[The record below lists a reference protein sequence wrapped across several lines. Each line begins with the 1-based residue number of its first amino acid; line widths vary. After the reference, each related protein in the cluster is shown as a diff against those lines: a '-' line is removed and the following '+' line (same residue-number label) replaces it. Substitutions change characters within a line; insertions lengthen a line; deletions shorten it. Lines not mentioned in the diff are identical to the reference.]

1 MKKNLKF
8 QLAQINGSEVK
19 ANDNKIHHFS
29 ITKLEK
35 KRKKNMQKPIET
47 IIIRAQQN
55 VDIDGGLNPIEIE
68 IKGDRITNL
77 LKKYKNVVYKITPL
91 EIIFP
96 ASITN
101 DTNQIFILDKNLS
114 GVKKSILSKKI
125 FDILAIVDLKK
136 INNWNDIKG
145 QSVWTNAAF
154 KDHKEISDSSHLCFP
169 FITKS
174 FSDLCNFS
182 IFLQDD
188 LDKKNEFKPDE
199 KKISIFNFQIDIYLI

>member
-1 MKKNLKF
+1 
-8 QLAQINGSEVK
+8 
-19 ANDNKIHHFS
+19 
-29 ITKLEK
+29 
-35 KRKKNMQKPIET
+35 MQKPIET

-55 VDIDGGLNPIEIE
+55 VDINGGLNPIEIE

-114 GVKKSILSKKI
+114 GVKKSILNKKI

-154 KDHKEISDSSHLCFP
+154 KDHKEISDSSHPCFP

>member
-77 LKKYKNVVYKITPL
+77 LKKYKNVVYKITTL

>member
-35 KRKKNMQKPIET
+35 KRKKNMQKPTET

-169 FITKS
+169 FIRKS
-174 FSDLCNFS
+174 FSDLCSFS

-188 LDKKNEFKPDE
+188 SDKKIEFKPDE

>member
-145 QSVWTNAAF
+145 
-154 KDHKEISDSSHLCFP
+154 
-169 FITKS
+169 
-174 FSDLCNFS
+174 
-182 IFLQDD
+182 
-188 LDKKNEFKPDE
+188 
-199 KKISIFNFQIDIYLI
+199 